1 MNQNGHHTRSTST
14 TSVSAA
20 SVSPTC
26 CCRGCGTSSSLVR
39 SLWWCTLRC
48 MCMNHVLTPSSRC
61 PTCPR
66 IFHSRSYMQMRPY
79 AILLQVR
86 LPIACPIQCP
96 VAQTAAAAA
105 GMSHG
110 GCSEG
115 NLATTL
121 PDVIRPCVCICTY
134 TSVHRSISEG
144 ICNLEGLIV
153 LQSSSICYLL
163 SHDQVCCMCM
173 HTLLQLQPGCQ
184 HGECSCSFQVAC
196 LATMQHAPP

>member
-1 MNQNGHHTRSTST
+1 MRPSARHLLTATLSCNVNQNGHHICSTST

-26 CCRGCGTSSSLVR
+26 CCRGCGTRSSLVR
-39 SLWWCTLRC
+39 SLWWCTSRC
-48 MCMNHVLTPSSRC
+48 MFMNHALTPSSRC

-105 GMSHG
+105 GIPPG
-110 GCSEG
+110 GYSEG

-121 PDVIRPCVCICTY
+121 PDAIRPCACICTY
-134 TSVHRSISEG
+134 TSVHQSMSEG
-144 ICNLEGLIV
+144 ICSLEGLTV
-153 LQSSSICYLL
+153 LLSSST
-163 SHDQVCCMCM
+163 CCV
-173 HTLLQLQPGCQ
+173 L
-184 HGECSCSFQVAC
+184 
-196 LATMQHAPP
+196 